1 MELKIVIYE
10 ILAILIVKDEEAIKY
25 ILRVLYLFQIK
36 SSLEIMLQSITTNND
51 YNIIYLFYIL

>member
-25 ILRVLYLFQIK
+25 ILRVLFLFQIK

>member
-25 ILRVLYLFQIK
+25 ILRVIFLF
-36 SSLEIMLQSITTNND
+36 
-51 YNIIYLFYIL
+51 